1 MKLKIRFQKPTLH
14 VEQSESEFAKGS
26 SRWTNVDLDPVPRR
40 ERKWGVW
47 SFVAY
52 WISDAFNAASWEFAS
67 SVIAVGL
74 GWRETLGIVALG
86 FFMVSIVIA
95 LNGAIGSIYHAPFPV
110 LARAGWGFWGS
121 YVAILSR
128 VVLAVFWFA
137 VQTMNGANCVRV
149 MIGAI
154 WPSFLTLRN
163 DIPESEG
170 ITTATM
176 ISFFLFWLLQLP
188 LMAMHPNKLRY
199 LFVAK
204 SIIVPPT
211 FIAILIWSFVATR
224 GKKVEL
230 WSQPTTAHGSAY
242 VWAFLSNLTS
252 IIGNYA
258 TLSVN
263 QADFS
268 RYSRVSVRWQAM
280 YVPML
285 PVVFTFIAFI
295 GIAASAAGATLYP
308 SQMGG
313 SFPWDPMVLVSLWL
327 SRAAR
332 FFAGAS
338 FALAA
343 VGVNVSANSL
353 SAANDLAALFPLY
366 VDIRRGQLVT
376 ALLAWPLVPWEI
388 LASAAA
394 FLNFMSA
401 YAVFLGPVAAVMC
414 LDFWLVKRRRY
425 DVRALYDPQAAY
437 RYNSWGV
444 NWCAVVAFVVGV
456 APSLPGF
463 INSVNSD
470 VHVGVGDRPYAFG
483 WLLGF
488 VGTATVYCVLEWL
501 CGDEK
506 SRVEKAVLPDDV
518 YDGDVVVEGVSVRG
532 RGSGSGSGSV
542 EEHVVGGDVERL
554 G

>member
-1 MKLKIRFQKPTLH
+1 MKSLRINFTKPTLR
-14 VEQSESEFAKGS
+14 VEQSKSQFSNGD
-26 SRWTNVDLDPVPRR
+26 SRWTNVDLDPVPRHQ
-40 ERKWGVW
+40 RKWGVC

-95 LNGAIGSIYHAPFPV
+95 LNGAIGSLYHAPFPV

-121 YVAILSR
+121 YIAIVSR

-137 VQTMNGANCVRV
+137 IQTMNGANCVRV

-154 WPSFLTLRN
+154 WPSFLTLAN
-163 DIPESEG
+163 HIPSSEG

-176 ISFFLFWLLQLP
+176 ISFFLFWLLQMP
-188 LMAMHPNKLRY
+188 LMVIHPNKLRY
-199 LFVAK
+199 LFMLKTIV
-204 SIIVPPT
+204 VPPT

-224 GKKVEL
+224 NTKVEL

-242 VWAFLSNLTS
+242 AWAFLTNLTS

-268 RYSRVSVRWQAM
+268 RYSKVSVRWQAM
-280 YVPML
+280 YVPLL
-285 PVVFTFIAFI
+285 PLVFTFIAFI
-295 GIAASAAGATLYP
+295 GIAASAAGAALYP
-308 SQMGG
+308 AQTGG
-313 SFPWDPMVLVSLWL
+313 SFPWDPMVLVSLWP

-343 VGVNVSANSL
+343 IGVNVSANSL
-353 SAANDLAALFPLY
+353 SAANDLAALFPRF
-366 VDIRRGQLVT
+366 VDIRRGQLLT
-376 ALLAWPLVPWEI
+376 ALLAWPLVPWKI
-388 LASAAA
+388 LASAAS

-401 YAVFLGPVAAVMC
+401 YAVFLGPIAAVLC
-414 LDFWLVKRRRY
+414 VDFWLVKRRRY
-425 DVRALYDPQAAY
+425 DVRALYDPQGAY
-437 RYNSWGV
+437 RYNAAGV
-444 NWCAVVAFVVGV
+444 NWRAVVAFVVGV

-463 INSVNSD
+463 IASVNPD
-470 VHVGVGDRPYAFG
+470 VDAGVGERPYAFG

-488 VGTATVYCVLEWL
+488 A
-501 CGDEK
+501 K
-506 SRVEKAVLPDDV
+506 
-518 YDGDVVVEGVSVRG
+518 
-532 RGSGSGSGSV
+532 
-542 EEHVVGGDVERL
+542 L
-554 G
+554 GHPTYSAK